1 MTHQEYNS
9 FLRLIDMKIECAIA
23 THFEQDTR
31 QLEEDIDELSSV
43 LRAHIVEED

>member
-1 MTHQEYNS
+1 MTHQEYNT
-9 FLRLIDMKIECAIA
+9 FMRLIEMKIDLAIA

-43 LRAHIVEED
+43 LRAHIVTEE